1 MIVSAA
7 TKRKPCNTARQPR
20 PWQPSEIASM
30 GPTADEPLIAAVKGA
45 LLESGYLFL
54 RRLNVFVDDG
64 MVVLRGKVA
73 TFYLKQVAQETVLAT
88 DGVSGI
94 RNELDVV
101 CPGLS
106 PRTLEEHDE
115 AAGSDRSLQIEA

>member
-7 TKRKPCNTARQPR
+7 TNRQPR
-20 PWQPSEIASM
+20 KNARKPKPWQPSEIASM
-30 GPTADEPLIAAVKGA
+30 GPTADERLIAAVKCA
-45 LLESGYLFL
+45 MLESGYLFL

-94 RNELDVV
+94 RNELDVI

-106 PRTLEEHDE
+106 PRALEEHDE